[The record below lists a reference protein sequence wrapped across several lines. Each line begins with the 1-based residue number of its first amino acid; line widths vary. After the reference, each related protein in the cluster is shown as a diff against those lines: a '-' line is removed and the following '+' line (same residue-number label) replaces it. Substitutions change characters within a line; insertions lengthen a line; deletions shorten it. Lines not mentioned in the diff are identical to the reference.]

1 MNISQ
6 SLDDKNYQNSYDT
19 INKIL
24 TQKLNDQKTQA
35 LSLAVSLEKNTHI
48 KTALLNENEDLGY
61 EILSQNVY
69 ALKKHLKWDNIYTQ
83 ILTQDLF
90 VFARSWDSTF
100 SGMPLENYREDL
112 KEVAKT
118 QQPKVEISIGR
129 LLSIK
134 ASVPIHHDDETIG
147 TLEVI
152 SLLDNLVSNLR
163 KYRIELIP
171 LMDLDFINQ
180 AYFMDNNPVVS
191 DKFIVVN
198 KNFNHNLLKILQE
211 LNKGQIEE
219 LLENDYLAYKDKIFL
234 RYPMVN
240 RKGDLL
246 GIFVAIVS
254 KENISNYFGD
264 NNSIIQRILTLNA
277 TQDNVYNF
285 IKYKND
291 NVFMNI
297 NDGYIANF
305 NIILDE
311 KEKIEF
317 EEVARSRLSQL
328 TKKELID
335 FILNKS
341 KQVKITGE
349 IK

>member
-1 MNISQ
+1 M
-6 SLDDKNYQNSYDT
+6 L
-19 INKIL
+19 
-24 TQKLNDQKTQA
+24 
-35 LSLAVSLEKNTHI
+35 
-48 KTALLNENEDLGY
+48 
-61 EILSQNVY
+61 
-69 ALKKHLKWDNIYTQ
+69 
-83 ILTQDLF
+83 
-90 VFARSWDSTF
+90 
-100 SGMPLENYREDL
+100 
-112 KEVAKT
+112 
-118 QQPKVEISIGR
+118 
-129 LLSIK
+129 
-134 ASVPIHHDDETIG
+134 
-147 TLEVI
+147 
-152 SLLDNLVSNLR
+152 
-163 KYRIELIP
+163 
-171 LMDLDFINQ
+171 
-180 AYFMDNNPVVS
+180 
-191 DKFIVVN
+191 
-198 KNFNHNLLKILQE
+198 
-211 LNKGQIEE
+211 
-219 LLENDYLAYKDKIFL
+219 
-234 RYPMVN
+234 N

-341 KQVKITGE
+341 KQIKITGE